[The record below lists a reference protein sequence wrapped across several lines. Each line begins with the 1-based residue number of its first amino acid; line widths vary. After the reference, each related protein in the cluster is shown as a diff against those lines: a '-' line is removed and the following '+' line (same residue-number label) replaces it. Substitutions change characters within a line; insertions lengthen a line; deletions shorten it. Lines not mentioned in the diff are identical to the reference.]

1 MAIKTSA
8 RKTFWS
14 NLKSVIRIFWNANKT
29 AFLVSI
35 LLTII
40 LGLLPIAL
48 SYLYKLVLDK
58 IILDTTLK
66 VVTITLLLL
75 FSLRYFVS
83 YLNSAINALLYEYVD
98 RIFRYDIERYTV
110 IQFAEKASQ
119 LDMAY
124 LDDAE
129 TRNLYQ
135 KAANAYPHR
144 IISFGTNI
152 FYGAS
157 NIVTFIG
164 AFLAIL
170 QFGIWIPLVA
180 IIATIPGF
188 YVSTK
193 STKTVHHTFDQ
204 SIPEAKELS
213 YLVKLMDH
221 RDSVKELRIF
231 QATKEIISRMDATE
245 STIIKKAKQPLNIFI
260 LGYFIANFIEIITLG
275 ILTYLQLPSV
285 ITGLITIGT
294 FTFFISMLDSIIQS
308 SRGFSSYVNS
318 VFESSLY
325 AKDYFDFLNL
335 PKLIQ
340 EKIPGEIIEEN
351 EPVKIEFQDVSF
363 KYPNGS
369 PVLKNIS
376 FTLNPGEHL
385 AIVGPNGAGKS
396 TLIKILLRFYDPDR
410 GTVLINN
417 FDLKDLHLDNWYKF
431 IGTLFQD
438 FIKYEF
444 PIKDNIILGD
454 TTRFDEQKMIKAAT
468 MAGADEFI
476 EKLPRKYNQRLGT
489 RFEGGVELSQGQW
502 QKLALAR
509 AFYEEAPVLILDEP
523 TSAIDAEA
531 EAEIFDNL
539 NKVYKDKT
547 VIFISHRFSTVRNA
561 DKIIVLKEGRIAEEG
576 THESLIK
583 KRGTYARMFKI
594 QAKGYID

>member
-1 MAIKTSA
+1 MAIKISP

-14 NLKSVIRIFWNANKT
+14 NLKSVIRIFWNSNKT
-29 AFLVSI
+29 AFLLSL

-48 SYLYKLVLDK
+48 SYLYKLVLDR
-58 IILDTTLK
+58 IIFDTTLK
-66 VVTITLLLL
+66 IVTITLLAL
-75 FSLRYFVS
+75 FSLRYLVS
-83 YLNSAINALLYEYVD
+83 YFTDTINALLYQYVD
-98 RIFRYDIERYTV
+98 RIFRYDIEKYTTT
-110 IQFAEKASQ
+110 QFAEKASQ

-124 LDDAE
+124 LDDSE
-129 TRNLYQ
+129 TRSLYR
-135 KAANAYPHR
+135 KAVEAYPHR
-144 IISFGTNI
+144 IVSFGTNL

-157 NIVTFIG
+157 DVVTFIG
-164 AFLAIL
+164 SFLAIL
-170 QFGIWIPLVA
+170 QFGTWIPLVA
-180 IIATIPGF
+180 IAATIPGF
-188 YVSTK
+188 YVSAK
-193 STKTVHHTFDQ
+193 STKITWNIFDKN
-204 SIPEAKELS
+204 IPEAKELS
-213 YLVKLMDH
+213 YLVKLMDN

-231 QATKEIISRMDATE
+231 QATKEIIKKIDDTE
-245 STIIKKAKQPLNIFI
+245 STIIKKAKQPLKTFIF
-260 LGYFIANFIEIITLG
+260 GYFAASLIETVTLG
-275 ILTYLQLPSV
+275 TLAYLRLPSV
-285 ITGLITIGT
+285 VSGLITIGT
-294 FTFFISMLDSIIQS
+294 FSFFISMLDSVIQS
-308 SRGFSSYVNS
+308 SRRFSSYINT

-340 EKIPGEIIEEN
+340 EKIPGQIIEEI
-351 EPVKIEFQDVSF
+351 EPVKIEFQNVSF
-363 KYPNGS
+363 TYPNGS

-410 GTVLINN
+410 GAVLIND

-438 FIKYEF
+438 FIKYQF
-444 PIKDNIILGD
+444 SIKDNIILGD
-454 TTRFDEQKMIKAAT
+454 TTTFDEEKMLKAAR

-476 EKLPRKYNQRLGT
+476 EKLPKKYKQRLGT
-489 RFEGGVELSQGQW
+489 QFEGGIELSVGQW

-539 NKVYKDKT
+539 NKVYKNKT
-547 VIFISHRFSTVRNA
+547 VIFISHRFSTVRHA
-561 DKIIVLKEGRIAEEG
+561 DKIIVLKNGRIAEEG
-576 THESLIK
+576 THESLMK
-583 KRGTYARMFKI
+583 ENGVYARMFRK
-594 QAKGYID
+594 QAKGYIE